1 MNLEDLSQKADRA
14 EAFLKLLANAHR
26 LMLLCE
32 LLKGERSVTAL
43 HQSVGLSQS
52 AASQHLA
59 KMREGGLVRTRRD
72 GLTIYY
78 SLERDDV
85 RRIIEL
91 LHQFYCGAAQNGAG
105 NTEKLA

>member
-1 MNLEDLSQKADRA
+1 MNLSDLTQQADRA

-43 HQSVGLSQS
+43 HQAVGLSQS

-59 KMREGGLVRTRRD
+59 KMREGGIVRTRRD

-78 SLERDDV
+78 ALERDDV

-91 LHQFYCGAAQNGAG
+91 LHQFYCSVDKPDAPRK
-105 NTEKLA
+105 EKAS

>member
-1 MNLEDLSQKADRA
+1 MNLEKLTRQADQA

-26 LMLLCE
+26 LLLLCE
-32 LLKGERSVTAL
+32 LLNGERSVTAL
-43 HQSVGLSQS
+43 QQSAGLSQS

-85 RRIIEL
+85 RRVIEL
-91 LHQFYCGAAQNGAG
+91 LHQFYCAPDETGAKPK
-105 NTEKLA
+105 EKVA

>member
-1 MNLEDLSQKADRA
+1 MNLEDLSRQADQA

-59 KMREGGLVRTRRD
+59 KMREGGIVRTRRD
-72 GLTIYY
+72 GHAIYY

-91 LHQFYCGAAQNGAG
+91 LHHFYCGVGSPGAG
-105 NTEKLA
+105 NPEKLA

>member
-1 MNLEDLSQKADRA
+1 MNLSDFAHQAGRVET
-14 EAFLKLLANAHR
+14 FLKLLANAHR

-32 LLKGERSVTAL
+32 LLKGERCVTEL
-43 HQSVGLSQS
+43 HRSVGLSQS

-72 GLTIYY
+72 GLAIYY

-85 RRIIEL
+85 RRVIEL
-91 LHQFYCGAAQNGAG
+91 LHQFYCAAETSGGAKP
-105 NTEKLA
+105 EKVA